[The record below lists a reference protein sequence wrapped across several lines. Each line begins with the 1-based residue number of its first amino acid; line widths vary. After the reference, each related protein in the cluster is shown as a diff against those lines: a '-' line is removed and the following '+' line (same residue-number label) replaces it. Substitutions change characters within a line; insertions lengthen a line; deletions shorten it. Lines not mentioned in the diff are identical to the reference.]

1 MVTPPV
7 VSLVLTGRNDG
18 YGGDFIAR
26 FFRSLR
32 FNHQQLTERGIA
44 HELVFVEW
52 APPSE
57 RTPDPRSDLRCDPG
71 ARCGGRVPG
80 MSWTRVTR
88 KLLSLNPR
96 LEYLEFPAKNVGV
109 RRARGRFVL
118 TSNCDVYFGRRIFE
132 CSGGGHS
139 RADACSIGR
148 RGTTSRCRPSD
159 RHSIGACSRI
169 HGTSPGPRTC

>member
-44 HELVFVEW
+44 YELVFVEW
-52 APPSE
+52 APPG
-57 RTPDPRSDLRCDPG
+57 D
-71 ARCGGRVPG
+71 ARLIRDQIFDAIPSSMWRRVPG

-88 KLLSLNPR
+88 
-96 LEYLEFPAKNVGV
+96 
-109 RRARGRFVL
+109 
-118 TSNCDVYFGRRIFE
+118 NCFR
-132 CSGGGHS
+132 
-139 RADACSIGR
+139 
-148 RGTTSRCRPSD
+148 
-159 RHSIGACSRI
+159 
-169 HGTSPGPRTC
+169 